1 MNHSLYSGLT
11 LPHSH
16 CLWKQY
22 HNSVVPSKLNSTNIW
37 APSWCF
43 LMVDPSQTLLHSQAI
58 TSSHLCPEKMQLWSP
73 PVPSTYLFHPPSCC
87 LTLNRSLNF
96 QAFFQPS
103 DSFTNYCQHFF
114 FFFLYTKLGNIQFF
128 ISQRQILQ
136 SGSILPTEPQ
146 VSLFQDGVRPSQ
158 PCWGS
163 SSQPC
168 RLESYASSYTLRL
181 QGIPLPNAGTVQTL
195 PILSGSSP
203 HSPPPPSLTQTLP
216 VYTSFYPKPPRALSQ
231 HLRRVSGYGLRKAHS
246 WCECKPPAKPYGK
259 SGKTEHFYTQH
270 FVFLDLYPRE
280 PLYIKK
286 TLLL

>member
-114 FFFLYTKLGNIQFF
+114 FFFSIQ
-128 ISQRQILQ
+128 
-136 SGSILPTEPQ
+136 
-146 VSLFQDGVRPSQ
+146 SLAT
-158 PCWGS
+158 S
-163 SSQPC
+163 SFS
-168 RLESYASSYTLRL
+168 LVNAKFSSLALSYLLNHKSHSFKMEWDPPNPAEVL
-181 QGIPLPNAGTVQTL
+181 LPN
-195 PILSGSSP
+195 
-203 HSPPPPSLTQTLP
+203 P
-216 VYTSFYPKPPRALSQ
+216 VA
-231 HLRRVSGYGLRKAHS
+231 
-246 WCECKPPAKPYGK
+246 
-259 SGKTEHFYTQH
+259 
-270 FVFLDLYPRE
+270 
-280 PLYIKK
+280 
-286 TLLL
+286 